1 MCKSIRFALSKS
13 SVYALLSILSSGCR
27 SCSKDLEPHPEV
39 AARHTLDPF
48 QPFFFIRFHRQH
60 LFELILFFYRSIKL
74 RSEMEGNS
82 RRLSI
87 LSAHLQS
94 LGPSGSETAPRS
106 DLQNNHHLISTNATR
121 ADTRLASELQRLL
134 DHDNYEARARLKAIM
149 QDPLFTPRWNISL
162 EEERELAL
170 ERLRRLCHSG
180 TFSIT
185 DFRSNPLNI
194 FAAHECAALA
204 DVSMATK
211 MTVQFNLFGGTVLKL
226 GTKRHHDLLLNGIDR
241 LTDVGCFAL
250 TELGYGNNAVCMPTT
265 ATFDPSTDEFIIKTT
280 TPLSTKI
287 WATNGALHAHWA
299 VVFAQLMVGGT
310 NQGIH
315 GFLVQIRDHRTML
328 PLPGVTI
335 QDMGHKMGCNGVD
348 NGKKNIATN

>member
-1 MCKSIRFALSKS
+1 MGSARDR
-13 SVYALLSILSSGCR
+13 LSILSS
-27 SCSKDLEPHPEV
+27 
-39 AARHTLDPF
+39 
-48 QPFFFIRFHRQH
+48 H
-60 LFELILFFYRSIKL
+60 LHS
-74 RSEMEGNS
+74 
-82 RRLSI
+82 
-87 LSAHLQS
+87 QDV
-94 LGPSGSETAPRS
+94 GSPDTAPRY
-106 DLQNNHHLISTNATR
+106 QISSPENQLSTSATY
-121 ADTRLASELQRLL
+121 ADNGVATELQKLL
-134 DHDNYEARARLKAIM
+134 DHDNYENRARLKELM
-149 QDPLFTPRWNISL
+149 RDPLFTPRWNISL

-180 TFSIT
+180 SFSIK

-194 FAAHECAALA
+194 FAAHECAALS

-211 MTVQFNLFGGTVLKL
+211 MTVQF
-226 GTKRHHDLLLNGIDR
+226 DILLNGIDR

-265 ATFDPSTDEFIIKTT
+265 AIYDASTDEFIIRTT

-299 VVFAQLMVGGT
+299 VVFAQLMIGGM

-348 NGKKNIATN
+348 NGKAIRLILYKGLNFFYIRGYYLVCYTYYKFDSCAHLIN